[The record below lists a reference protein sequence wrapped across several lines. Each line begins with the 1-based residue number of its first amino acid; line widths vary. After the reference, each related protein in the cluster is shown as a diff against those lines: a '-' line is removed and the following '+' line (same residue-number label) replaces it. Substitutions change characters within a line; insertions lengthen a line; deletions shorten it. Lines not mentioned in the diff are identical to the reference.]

1 LQINGKHH
9 FQNKAVID
17 ELNTNFI
24 LYPLMQRPRK
34 PLHTTTTLFY
44 FKPNG
49 TNTGIHELATALATI
64 DDQVVPD
71 FNNFRD

>member
-1 LQINGKHH
+1 
-9 FQNKAVID
+9 
-17 ELNTNFI
+17 
-24 LYPLMQRPRK
+24 MQRPRK

-64 DDQVVPD
+64 DDQVVYPTLTILGTD
-71 FNNFRD
+71 DLIIFQQISVISTKAMLTILQR